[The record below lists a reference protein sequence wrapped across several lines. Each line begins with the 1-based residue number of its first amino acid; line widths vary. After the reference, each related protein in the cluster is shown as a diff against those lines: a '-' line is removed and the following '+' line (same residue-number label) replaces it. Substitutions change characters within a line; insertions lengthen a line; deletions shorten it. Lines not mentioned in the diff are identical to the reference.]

1 MSEIKSISEFI
12 KYSNYSSSD
21 FKNGIDMFYLSLM
34 DIFKE
39 YVYFCKSHGFY
50 IESRQLLGKYLTN
63 NGFEKK
69 RQSYGMAYKVYR
81 GVSSRKEEIK
91 GCSHFECCSSDRLNE
106 KLTKILGKLDYC
118 VEQLDDV
125 INSYELNEEQDGYLD
140 IELNQIHCAIG
151 NIEKCI
157 K

>member
-1 MSEIKSISEFI
+1 MSEIKSISKFI
-12 KYSNYSSSD
+12 KYSNYNSSD

-39 YVYFCKSHGFY
+39 YVAFCKYHGFY
-50 IESRQLLGKYLTN
+50 IESNQALGRYLTN

-81 GVSSRKEEIK
+81 GVSSKKEHVKE
-91 GCSHFECCSSDRLNE
+91 GLPFECDSSNGINN
-106 KLTKILGKLDYC
+106 KLTEVLDKLDYC
-118 VEQLDDV
+118 TEQLDDV
-125 INSYELNEEQDGYLD
+125 MNSYELNEEQDGYLD
-140 IELNQIHCAIG
+140 IALNQIHCAIG
-151 NIEKCI
+151 NIEKAL